1 MNGKEAVDYIES
13 IKTFGTKPG
22 LRRVRALCALLGDPQ
37 DRVDAVHVTGTNGK
51 GSTASF
57 CRAVL
62 TAAGYKTGLFM
73 SPYVDDFRERISLDG
88 ALIAPEDL
96 AFEVEQADK
105 AVRKLK
111 NLGYMQCGQFE
122 LETAIA
128 FSYFARKGCDIA
140 VVEVGIGG
148 KSDCTNILK
157 TTKAAVLTSIS
168 LDHTATLGPTVRDIA
183 RDKAGIIKPGCAAIS
198 IAGQHADAQDEIRKA
213 AEKAGA
219 SLTQCSLEGVEIL
232 KTGLEGTVFSYKG
245 LTLSLSMPGAH
256 QVKNAVC
263 AVETMLALR
272 EKGYEI
278 PDRAIEEGISSV
290 KAPGR
295 LETVGASPLC
305 LLDGGHNPA
314 AIDALTALLDEN
326 LDSRR
331 LVTVMGMFADKD
343 YVSCVQK
350 IASRS
355 AVFIASSSGQPRSQE
370 AAALAELARR
380 DCGAVHTRE
389 RIEDAVELALF
400 LAGKDDVVLVCGSIY
415 NISPARSRIEA
426 HLAE

>member
-1 MNGKEAVDYIES
+1 MTGKEAVKYIES

-37 DRVDAVHVTGTNGK
+37 DRVPAVHVTGTNGK

-73 SPYVDDFRERISLDG
+73 SPYVDDFRERIGLDG
-88 ALIAPEDL
+88 EMIAPEDL
-96 AFEVEQADK
+96 AFEVERADK
-105 AVRKLK
+105 AVRQLK
-111 NLGYMQCGQFE
+111 NLGFMQPGQFE

-128 FSYFARKGCDIA
+128 FAYFARMGCDIA
-140 VVEVGIGG
+140 VVEVGVGG

-157 TTKAAVLTSIS
+157 TTQAAVLTSVS
-168 LDHTATLGPTVRDIA
+168 LDHTAALGPTVRDIA

-198 IAGQHADAQDEIRKA
+198 IAGQHPDALDEIRKA

-219 SLTQCSLEGVEIL
+219 SLTECSLDGVMIL
-232 KTGLEGTVFSYKG
+232 EKGLAGTVFSYKG
-245 LTLSLSMPGAH
+245 LTLRLAMPGAH
-256 QVKNAVC
+256 QIKNAVC

-272 EKGYEI
+272 TRGYAI
-278 PDRAIEEGISSV
+278 PDGAIEAGIASV

-295 LETVGASPLC
+295 LETVGDAPLC
-305 LLDGGHNPA
+305 LLDGGHNPG

-326 LDSRR
+326 LGGKH
-331 LVTVMGMFADKD
+331 LITVMGMFADKD
-343 YVSCVQK
+343 YVSCVHK

-355 AVFIASSSGQPRSQE
+355 AAFIASSSGQPRSQE
-370 AAALAELARR
+370 AATLAEYARR
-380 DCGAVHTRE
+380 DCAEVYE
-389 RIEDAVELALF
+389 QPRIEDAAALALS
-400 LAGKDDVVLVCGSIY
+400 LAGEDDVVLVCGSIY
-415 NISPARSRIEA
+415 NISPARSVIMGVK
-426 HLAE
+426 